1 MNCFY
6 CFVIS
11 GHLSGTP
18 DYLAPEILLR
28 HPHGEGA
35 DWWGL
40 GVVLYELLVGVPPFS
55 DETPELVFSNILA
68 LNLEFP
74 EGEESLSAEA
84 EGAVRALLRL
94 EQQERAGLQQIQVK
108 CSREGD
114 FHICSVE
121 YRLQLY
127 HNVRTQSALEHVVN
141 SFEEIPPLRFHPLV
155 RIPALPLLHMQA
167 GKRAPFRSLS
177 PPQYRKTKEV
187 PPFFHRG
194 R

>member
-114 FHICSVE
+114 FHICSVQSTD
-121 YRLQLY
+121 YSCATMYALKVPL
-127 HNVRTQSALEHVVN
+127 NVWL
-141 SFEEIPPLRFHPLV
+141 IPMKKAPLSDSIL
-155 RIPALPLLHMQA
+155 
-167 GKRAPFRSLS
+167 
-177 PPQYRKTKEV
+177 
-187 PPFFHRG
+187 
-194 R
+194 